1 MKPCKRL
8 LAILLA
14 ALMIGGA
21 MAVGAS
27 AADEAIE
34 LTDEQ
39 YNEIVIIA
47 MPLFVAFSH
56 AELVMVEGVP
66 EFLLFQAGKN
76 LQTFALELFGA
87 LEALA
92 LEYGLSVNFGGLNEA
107 GELVLSEDP
116 LGMIT
121 EGDLLDIYLE
131 GRLGGVV
138 SGIVAAYEKAMKN
151 NFNFLVSGLY
161 FVMKWYFNTFFPEWM
176 ILAYFNG
183 I

>member
-1 MKPCKRL
+1 MKTCKRF

-14 ALMIGGA
+14 VLMLGGA

-27 AADEAIE
+27 AAERTE

-39 YNEIVIIA
+39 YKAMLVIA
-47 MPLFVAFSH
+47 MPLLVVFTH
-56 AELVMVEGVP
+56 AELVVMEGVP
-66 EFLLFQAGKN
+66 SFLFFKAGKN
-76 LQTFALELFGA
+76 LQTFALELFGD

-92 LEYGLSVNFGGLNEA
+92 GEYGLSIDFGGLNEN
-107 GELVLSEDP
+107 GELVLNDDP
-116 LGMIT
+116 LAMIT
-121 EGDLLDIYLE
+121 EDDFLEIFLE

-138 SGIVAAYEKAMKN
+138 DGIVAAYEKAVKN

-161 FVMKWYFNTFFPEWM
+161 SIMKWYFNIFFSERL
-176 ILAYFNG
+176 ILAYFNA